1 MPSPDWRKTACNLCY
16 VNCGLEVL
24 VENDRITKVRGDRDN
39 PKSQGYLCNKAAR
52 IPFYAHHRD
61 RLTTPLR
68 RRADGGFDAIDWDTA
83 IAEIAARLRDVVDRH
98 GGKSLALYGGGGQ
111 GNHAGGAYA
120 TALLRALGSRHVFN
134 ALSQEKTGDFWV
146 NGHMFGSQTCHTAED
161 VHHCDLLFVIGA
173 NPWIAHGFP
182 NARDHL
188 NDIRKD
194 PNRKMIVID
203 PRRSETAER
212 ADLHLAVR
220 PGADAFLLGAILAR
234 LIQRDAVDHAFIE
247 QHTTGYAEVRD
258 ALLRIPVERWADAAD
273 IPLEQIE
280 QCVDM
285 IVAAKA
291 MTVRVE
297 LGIQQ
302 GVNST
307 LNSYL
312 EKLLIMLT
320 GSFGRKGTNQLH
332 SWLEPLW
339 GNSPNQRFAATDT
352 EVIGGLLPP
361 NLFPDAVLSDHPDRL
376 RAVWIDSSNPA
387 NTASNTAQ
395 VEKALRALDLVVV
408 VDVAMT
414 ETARLAHYVLP
425 ASSQYEKT
433 EFTLFNFEF
442 PKNYFHV
449 RAGVVAPLRGH
460 PARAGNLYAA
470 QPRARPAARRQ
481 RAGAAARSRLPLP
494 RSPSPRS
501 CAPSWAPIHQLA
513 ALGALVL
520 YNTLGATLPDG
531 TAAAAPLWQAAHL
544 CAKRSPQAVRR
555 ALNAGREV
563 PDEML
568 GEALFDA
575 IVGSRNGVAFTEHD
589 YDEVWSLISHPDRK
603 VRLAIAPMLEWLGR
617 LDPANAAPRGDY
629 PFVLAA
635 GQRRMF
641 NANQIFRDPAWRR
654 DDPDGALLIS
664 AADLA
669 TLGAQR
675 RRMDRGAIRRR
686 PRRRALQARRQH
698 AQRPACAA
706 ARLRPRLSGRRRRA
720 AEQRPSRQCAD
731 RERQPR
737 SHRRHALS
745 QARPGAAGTAG
756 GSGSRGLRGGLA
768 AHPSRVGLGPAPGRS
783 APATLDKTGSCQGSG
798 TLGARAPKGAT
809 TSHGNA
815 QSPLRHRPATAE
827 ASCALR
833 SATPARSISSARP

>member
-1 MPSPDWRKTACNLCY
+1 WEEMAMPSPDWRKTACNLCY
-16 VNCGLEVL
+16 VNCGLEVQ
-24 VENDRITKVRGDRDN
+24 VEHDRITKVRGDRDN
-39 PKSQGYLCNKAAR
+39 PKSKGYLCNKAAR

-83 IAEIAARLRDVVDRH
+83 IAGISPRLRDVVDRH

-120 TALLRALGSRHVFN
+120 NAMLRALGSRHVFN

-194 PNRKMIVID
+194 PSRKMIVID

-220 PGADAFLLGAILAR
+220 PGADAYLLGAILAR
-234 LIQRDAVDHAFIE
+234 LIQRDAVDHSFIE

-258 ALLRIPVERWADAAD
+258 ALLKIPVEQWADAAD

-280 QCVDM
+280 RCVDM
-285 IVAAKA
+285 IAAAKA

-307 LNSYL
+307 LSSYR
-312 EKLLIMLT
+312 EKLLIRLT

-332 SWLEPLW
+332 SWLVPLW
-339 GNSPNQRFAATDT
+339 GNSPNQRFAPTDT

-361 NLFPDAVLSDHPDRL
+361 NLFPAAVLADHADRL
-376 RAVWIDSSNPA
+376 HAVWVDSSNPA

-449 RAGVVAPLRGH
+449 RAGVVAPLEGTLPEPEIYTRLT
-460 PARAGNLYAA
+460 RALGLLPGDNALAPLRDAA
-470 QPRARPAARRQ
+470 F
-481 RAGAAARSRLPLP
+481 RSR
-494 RSPSPRS
+494 
-501 CAPSWAPIHQLA
+501 A
-513 ALGALVL
+513 A
-520 YNTLGATLPDG
+520 
-531 TAAAAPLWQAAHL
+531 
-544 CAKRSPQAVRR
+544 
-555 ALNAGREV
+555 
-563 PDEML
+563 
-568 GEALFDA
+568 F
-575 IVGSRNGVAFTEHD
+575 
-589 YDEVWSLISHPDRK
+589 
-603 VRLAIAPMLEWLGR
+603 
-617 LDPANAAPRGDY
+617 
-629 PFVLAA
+629 
-635 GQRRMF
+635 
-641 NANQIFRDPAWRR
+641 
-654 DDPDGALLIS
+654 
-664 AADLA
+664 
-669 TLGAQR
+669 
-675 RRMDRGAIRRR
+675 
-686 PRRRALQARRQH
+686 
-698 AQRPACAA
+698 
-706 ARLRPRLSGRRRRA
+706 A
-720 AEQRPSRQCAD
+720 AE
-731 RERQPR
+731 
-737 SHRRHALS
+737 
-745 QARPGAAGTAG
+745 
-756 GSGSRGLRGGLA
+756 LRGFM
-768 AHPSRVGLGPAPGRS
+768 
-783 APATLDKTGSCQGSG
+783 
-798 TLGARAPKGAT
+798 GA
-809 TSHGNA
+809 N
-815 QSPLRHRPATAE
+815 
-827 ASCALR
+827 
-833 SATPARSISSARP
+833 

>member
-68 RRADGGFDAIDWDTA
+68 RRPDGGFDAIDWDTA
-83 IAEIAARLRDVVDRH
+83 IAEISARLREIVDRH

-120 TALLRALGSRHVFN
+120 TALMRALGSRHVFN

-194 PNRKMIVID
+194 PDRKMIVID

-234 LIQRDAVDHAFIE
+234 LVERDAVDHAFIE
-247 QHTTGYAEVRD
+247 QHTAGYAEVKD
-258 ALLRIPVERWADAAD
+258 ALSKIPVAQWAAAAD
-273 IPLEQIE
+273 IPLDQIE
-280 QCVDM
+280 QCIDM

-332 SWLEPLW
+332 SWLIPLW

-361 NLFPDAVLSDHPDRL
+361 NLFPGAVLADHPDRL
-376 RAVWIDSSNPA
+376 RAVWVDSSNPA
-387 NTASNTAQ
+387 NTASNTAE
-395 VEKALRALDLVVV
+395 VEKALRALDFLVV

-414 ETARLAHYVLP
+414 ETARLAHYVPP

-442 PKNYFHV
+442 PRNYFHV
-449 RAGVVAPLRGH
+449 RAGVVAPLEGTLPEPEIYTRLT
-460 PARAGNLYAA
+460 RALGLLPGDNALAPLREAA
-470 QPRARPAARRQ
+470 F
-481 RAGAAARSRLPLP
+481 RSRAAFAAELKGLMGANP
-494 RSPSPRS
+494 
-501 CAPSWAPIHQLA
+501 QLA

-520 YNTLGATLPDG
+520 YNTLGATLPDN
-531 TAAAAPLWQAAHL
+531 TAAAAPLWQAAQMA
-544 CAKRSPQAVRR
+544 AKRSPLAVRR
-555 ALNAGREV
+555 ALNAPREV

-568 GEALFDA
+568 GEALFDRV
-575 IVGSRNGVAFTEHD
+575 VGARNGAVFTEHD
-589 YDEVWSLISHPDRK
+589 YDDVWSLISHPDRK

-617 LDPANAAPRGDY
+617 LDPADAAPRGDY

-654 DDPDGALLIS
+654 DDPDGALLIN
-664 AADLA
+664 AADLDA
-669 TLGAQR
+669 LGAGDGDWIAVQSAAGR
-675 RRMDRGAIRRR
+675 VVARAKRDDSMKSGQLALPHGYGQDYPTADGERLNNG
-686 PRRRALQARRQH
+686 PRVNVLTDSGNRDPIAGTPYHKHVPVRLERL
-698 AQRPACAA
+698 AA
-706 ARLRPRLSGRRRRA
+706 AEA
-720 AEQRPSRQCAD
+720 AAYEAASQRI
-731 RERQPR
+731 
-737 SHRRHALS
+737 HRK
-745 QARPGAAGTAG
+745 
-756 GSGSRGLRGGLA
+756 
-768 AHPSRVGLGPAPGRS
+768 S
-783 APATLDKTGSCQGSG
+783 A
-798 TLGARAPKGAT
+798 
-809 TSHGNA
+809 
-815 QSPLRHRPATAE
+815 
-827 ASCALR
+827 
-833 SATPARSISSARP
+833 

>member
-1 MPSPDWRKTACNLCY
+1 MEGIAMPSPDWRKTACNLCY

-24 VENDRITKVRGDRDN
+24 VENERITKVRGDRNN

-68 RRADGGFDAIDWDTA
+68 RRSDGGFDAIDWDTA
-83 IAEIAARLRDVVDRH
+83 ISEIAAKLREVVDRH

-194 PNRKMIVID
+194 PGRKMIVID

-234 LIQRDAVDHAFIE
+234 LIERDAVDHGFIE
-247 QHTTGYAEVRD
+247 QHTVGYAEVRN
-258 ALLRIPVERWADAAD
+258 ALLRIPVGQWAAAAD
-273 IPLEQIE
+273 ISLEQIE
-280 QCVDM
+280 QCIDM

-320 GSFGRKGTNQLH
+320 GSFGRRGTNQLH
-332 SWLEPLW
+332 SWLQPLW
-339 GNSPNQRFAATDT
+339 GNSPGQRFAGTDT

-361 NLFPDAVLSDHPDRL
+361 NLFPDAVLTDHPDRL
-376 RAVWIDSSNPA
+376 HAVWIDSSNPA
-387 NTASNTAQ
+387 NTAANTAE
-395 VEKALRALDLVVV
+395 VESALRALDLVVV

-442 PKNYFHV
+442 PRNYFHV
-449 RAGVVAPLRGH
+449 RAGVVAPLEGTLPEPEIYTRLT
-460 PARAGNLYAA
+460 RALGLLPGDNALAPLREAA
-470 QPRARPAARRQ
+470 F
-481 RAGAAARSRLPLP
+481 RSRAAFASEL
-494 RSPSPRS
+494 RGFMGANPSL
-501 CAPSWAPIHQLA
+501 AP
-513 ALGALVL
+513 LGALVL

-531 TAAAAPLWQAAHL
+531 TAAAAPLWQASHL
-544 CAKRSPQAVRR
+544 CAKRSPEAVRR
-555 ALNAGREV
+555 ALNAGPEV
-563 PDEML
+563 ADQML
-568 GEALFDA
+568 GEALFDT
-575 IVGSRNGVAFTEHD
+575 IVSSRNGAVFTQHEYED
-589 YDEVWSLISHPDRK
+589 VWSLISHPDRK
-603 VRLAIAPMLEWLGR
+603 VRLAIAPVLEWLGK
-617 LDPANAAPRGDY
+617 LDPADAAPRGDY

-654 DDPDGALLIS
+654 DDPDGALLINPADLELLGASDGDWIAVQS
-664 AADLA
+664 AAGRVVARCKRDDSMKTGQLA
-669 TLGAQR
+669 LPHGYGQDYPTADGAR
-675 RRMDRGAIRRR
+675 LNNG
-686 PRRRALQARRQH
+686 PRVNMLTESGNRDPVAGTPYHKHVPVRLERL
-698 AQRPACAA
+698 AA
-706 ARLRPRLSGRRRRA
+706 AEA
-720 AEQRPSRQCAD
+720 AAFE
-731 RERQPR
+731 
-737 SHRRHALS
+737 
-745 QARPGAAGTAG
+745 
-756 GSGSRGLRGGLA
+756 
-768 AHPSRVGLGPAPGRS
+768 
-783 APATLDKTGSCQGSG
+783 
-798 TLGARAPKGAT
+798 
-809 TSHGNA
+809 A
-815 QSPLRHRPATAE
+815 QSRRIHRV
-827 ASCALR
+827 SV
-833 SATPARSISSARP
+833 

>member
-24 VENDRITKVRGDRDN
+24 VEGDRITKVRGDRDN
-39 PKSQGYLCNKAAR
+39 PKSHGYLCNKAAR
-52 IPFYAHHRD
+52 IPYYAHHRD

-83 IAEIAARLRDVVDRH
+83 IAEIAAKLREVVDRH

-120 TALLRALGSRHVFN
+120 NAMLRGLGSRHVFN

-194 PNRKMIVID
+194 PHRKMIVID

-234 LIQRDAVDHAFIE
+234 LIRRDAADQTFIK
-247 QHTTGYAEVRD
+247 QHTTGYAEVEN
-258 ALLRIPVERWADAAD
+258 ALRNIPVEQWAAAAD
-273 IPLEQIE
+273 VPLDQIE

-332 SWLEPLW
+332 SWLVPLW

-376 RAVWIDSSNPA
+376 RAVWVDSSNPA

-449 RAGVVAPLRGH
+449 RAGVVAPLAGTLPEPEIYTRLS
-460 PARAGNLYAA
+460 RALGMLPGDNALAPLREAA
-470 QPRARPAARRQ
+470 F
-481 RAGAAARSRLPLP
+481 RSRAAFAAELRGLMGANP
-494 RSPSPRS
+494 
-501 CAPSWAPIHQLA
+501 QLA
-513 ALGALVL
+513 PLGALVL

-555 ALNAGREV
+555 ALNAEKSV

-575 IVGSRNGVAFTEHD
+575 IVGSRHGAAFTEHD

-603 VRLAIAPMLEWLGR
+603 VHLAIAPMLEWLGR
-617 LDPANAAPRGDY
+617 LDPATATPRGNY

-664 AADLA
+664 AADLES
-669 TLGAQR
+669 LGANDGDWIAVQSAAGR
-675 RRMDRGAIRRR
+675 LVARCKRDDSMKSGQLALPHGYGQEYPAADGERLNNG
-686 PRRRALQARRQH
+686 PRVNVLTDSGNRDPIASTPYHKHVPVRLERL
-698 AQRPACAA
+698 AA
-706 ARLRPRLSGRRRRA
+706 AEA
-720 AEQRPSRQCAD
+720 ASYE
-731 RERQPR
+731 
-737 SHRRHALS
+737 
-745 QARPGAAGTAG
+745 
-756 GSGSRGLRGGLA
+756 
-768 AHPSRVGLGPAPGRS
+768 
-783 APATLDKTGSCQGSG
+783 
-798 TLGARAPKGAT
+798 
-809 TSHGNA
+809 A
-815 QSPLRHRPATAE
+815 QSQRIHRAWA
-827 ASCALR
+827 
-833 SATPARSISSARP
+833 

>member
-1 MPSPDWRKTACNLCY
+1 MPSTDWRKTACNLCY

-68 RRADGGFDAIDWDTA
+68 RRPDGGFDAIDWDTA
-83 IAEIAARLRDVVDRH
+83 IAEISARLREIVDRH

-120 TALLRALGSRHVFN
+120 TALMRALGSRHVFN

-194 PNRKMIVID
+194 PDRRMIVID

-234 LIQRDAVDHAFIE
+234 L
-247 QHTTGYAEVRD
+247 
-258 ALLRIPVERWADAAD
+258 VERDAAD
-273 IPLEQIE
+273 IPLDQIE

-285 IVAAKA
+285 IVAARA

-332 SWLEPLW
+332 SWLIPLW

-361 NLFPDAVLSDHPDRL
+361 NLFPGAVLADHPDRL
-376 RAVWIDSSNPA
+376 RAVWVDSSNPA
-387 NTASNTAQ
+387 NTASNTAE
-395 VEKALRALDLVVV
+395 VEKALRALDFLVV

-442 PKNYFHV
+442 PRNYFHV
-449 RAGVVAPLRGH
+449 RAGVVAPLEGTLPEPEIYTRLT
-460 PARAGNLYAA
+460 RALGLLPGDNALAPLREAA
-470 QPRARPAARRQ
+470 F
-481 RAGAAARSRLPLP
+481 RSRAAFAAELKGLMGANPGL
-494 RSPSPRS
+494 
-501 CAPSWAPIHQLA
+501 AP
-513 ALGALVL
+513 LGALVL
-520 YNTLGATLPDG
+520 YNTLGATLPDN
-531 TAAAAPLWQAAHL
+531 TAAAAPLWQAAQMA
-544 CAKRSPQAVRR
+544 AKRSPLAVRR
-555 ALNAGREV
+555 ALNAPREV

-568 GEALFDA
+568 GEALFDRV
-575 IVGSRNGVAFTEHD
+575 VGARNGAAFTEHD
-589 YDEVWSLISHPDRK
+589 YDDVWSLISHPDRK

-617 LDPANAAPRGDY
+617 LDPADAAPRGDY

-654 DDPDGALLIS
+654 DDPDGALLINAGDLDALGAGDGDWIAVQS
-664 AADLA
+664 AAGRVVARAKRDDSMKSGQLA
-669 TLGAQR
+669 LPHGYGQDYPTADGERLNNG
-675 RRMDRGAIRRR
+675 
-686 PRRRALQARRQH
+686 PRVNVLTDSGNRDPIAGTPYHKYVPVRLERL
-698 AQRPACAA
+698 AA
-706 ARLRPRLSGRRRRA
+706 AEA
-720 AEQRPSRQCAD
+720 AAYEAASQRI
-731 RERQPR
+731 
-737 SHRRHALS
+737 HRK
-745 QARPGAAGTAG
+745 
-756 GSGSRGLRGGLA
+756 
-768 AHPSRVGLGPAPGRS
+768 S
-783 APATLDKTGSCQGSG
+783 A
-798 TLGARAPKGAT
+798 
-809 TSHGNA
+809 
-815 QSPLRHRPATAE
+815 
-827 ASCALR
+827 
-833 SATPARSISSARP
+833 

>member
-1 MPSPDWRKTACNLCY
+1 MTAGKWLKTACNLCY
-16 VNCGLEVL
+16 INCGIEVL
-24 VENDRITKVRGDRDN
+24 VNDGRLEKVRGDRSS
-39 PKSQGYLCNKAAR
+39 PKSQGYLCNKATR
-52 IPFYAHHRD
+52 IPYYANDRD

-68 RRADGGFDAIDWDTA
+68 RRADGGFDEIEWDVA
-83 IAEIAARLRDVVDRH
+83 IAEIAERLRDIVDKY

-188 NDIRKD
+188 NDISKD

-212 ADLHLAVR
+212 ADLQLAVR

-234 LIQRDAVDHAFIE
+234 LIERDAIDHDFIE
-247 QHTTGYAEVRD
+247 QHTAGYAEVKD
-258 ALLRIPVERWADAAD
+258 ALSKISVAQWAAAAD

-285 IVAAKA
+285 IVAATA

-332 SWLEPLW
+332 SWLVPLW

-361 NLFPDAVLSDHPDRL
+361 NLFPDAVLADHPDRL
-376 RAVWIDSSNPA
+376 RAVWVDSSNPA

-395 VEKALRALDLVVV
+395 VEAALRALDLVVV
-408 VDVAMT
+408 VDVAIT

-442 PKNYFHV
+442 PRNYFHV
-449 RAGVVAPLRGH
+449 RAGVVAPLEGTLPEPEIYTRLT
-460 PARAGNLYAA
+460 RALGLLPGDNALAPLREAA
-470 QPRARPAARRQ
+470 F
-481 RAGAAARSRLPLP
+481 RSRAAFATELRNLMGAN
-494 RSPSPRS
+494 PS
-501 CAPSWAPIHQLA
+501 LA

-531 TAAAAPLWQAAHL
+531 TAAAAPLWQAAHST
-544 CAKRSPQAVRR
+544 AKRSPQAVRR
-555 ALNAGREV
+555 ALGAGGEV
-563 PDEML
+563 PDAML

-575 IVGSRNGVAFTEHD
+575 IVGSRNGAAFTEHD
-589 YDEVWSLISHPDRK
+589 YDEVWSLIAHPDRK
-603 VRLAIAPMLEWLGR
+603 VRLA
-617 LDPANAAPRGDY
+617 
-629 PFVLAA
+629 
-635 GQRRMF
+635 
-641 NANQIFRDPAWRR
+641 
-654 DDPDGALLIS
+654 
-664 AADLA
+664 
-669 TLGAQR
+669 
-675 RRMDRGAIRRR
+675 
-686 PRRRALQARRQH
+686 
-698 AQRPACAA
+698 
-706 ARLRPRLSGRRRRA
+706 
-720 AEQRPSRQCAD
+720 
-731 RERQPR
+731 
-737 SHRRHALS
+737 
-745 QARPGAAGTAG
+745 
-756 GSGSRGLRGGLA
+756 
-768 AHPSRVGLGPAPGRS
+768 
-783 APATLDKTGSCQGSG
+783 
-798 TLGARAPKGAT
+798 
-809 TSHGNA
+809 
-815 QSPLRHRPATAE
+815 
-827 ASCALR
+827 
-833 SATPARSISSARP
+833 